1 MTLITPKEFAQ
12 RLMVTERTV
21 NNYIR
26 QNKLPVLQVGSIT
39 RIDWNKF
46 VSMNTANPQSPRV
59 LVPVMAEQEFR
70 TAA

>member
-1 MTLITPKEFAQ
+1 MTLITPKELAI

-46 VSMNTANPQSPRV
+46 VSMNTSNPQSRGQ
-59 LVPVMAEQEFR
+59 LVPVMADQELR

>member
-1 MTLITPKEFAQ
+1 MILITPKEFAL
-12 RLMVTERTV
+12 RLMVTQRTV

-46 VSMNTANPQSPRV
+46 VSMNEANPQSRGQ

>member
-1 MTLITPKEFAQ
+1 MTLITPREFAV

-26 QNKLPVLQVGSIT
+26 QNKLPVLQVGAIT

-46 VSMNTANPQSPRV
+46 LIMNTASPQSPRV
-59 LVPVMAEQEFR
+59 LVPTVQER
-70 TAA
+70 ECVVAA